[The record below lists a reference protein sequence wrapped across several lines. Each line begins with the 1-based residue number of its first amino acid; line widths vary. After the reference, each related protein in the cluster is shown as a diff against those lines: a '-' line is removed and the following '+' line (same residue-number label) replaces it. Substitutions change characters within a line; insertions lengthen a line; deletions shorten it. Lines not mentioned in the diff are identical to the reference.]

1 MVYND
6 KLYKMTKKDNN
17 LDKMIKIK
25 RFDKYITPSTSYH
38 PISPLPPLITQL
50 KEIENY
56 GETWICNWCEHEAQE
71 SEFFTLY
78 GNCPKCKKYQS
89 DKLL

>member
-1 MVYND
+1 MEN
-6 KLYKMTKKDNN
+6 KMENK
-17 LDKMIKIK
+17 
-25 RFDKYITPSTSYH
+25 
-38 PISPLPPLITQL
+38 
-50 KEIENY
+50 IENY

-89 DKLL
+89 DKIL